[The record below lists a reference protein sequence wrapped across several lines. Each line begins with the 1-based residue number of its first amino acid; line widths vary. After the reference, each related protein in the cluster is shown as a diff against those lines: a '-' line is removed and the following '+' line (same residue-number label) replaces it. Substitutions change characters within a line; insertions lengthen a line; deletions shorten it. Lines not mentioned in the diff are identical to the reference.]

1 MRRSKSTLSSFKLLE
16 DFDHNISN
24 GNLNAEMVCSVYN
37 YLKVN
42 GRSLD
47 ENLQSREQ
55 LDYYFNE
62 YRNLIRSNH
71 LDLISK
77 CYLLQLIELRAMR
90 WISSSDSD
98 DFYNQKMIELQE
110 SVESTVDSSPLK
122 RNASSRYL
130 ANQLSQSISSSAL
143 NNATNAGAAS
153 RHDILKDELMIRN
166 ADSGKVMG
174 IRGRRVRLIEEL
186 SDTIISFQRVNSGAR
201 DRLLQIT
208 GSSEEA
214 IKKAKKLILDTIRRN
229 ASPVTFDLQGKSATS
244 SRVANNSP
252 AKKEN
257 VTFDED
263 ETRNVRSP
271 LEMKGIQRSS
281 SLGYSLA
288 KKDYMITESIDTGNL
303 DEVLKVSSN
312 SPLILTECIQVL
324 TSHFELKKSMKR
336 YLPDFEFE
344 VSFSD
349 SEQSDDDFE
358 NEIRRNRQRHSTNTS
373 NDLDS
378 SDFTSLIKGSME
390 ETASDDPAKMTTG
403 VEGEK
408 STSPQKHVDVKTDQP
423 VEKGDSSVERIASPG
438 RNKSPPVAAG
448 EELTQAPN
456 ESAENE
462 SVHGDC
468 AAVSSPANLLTYDK
482 QFLLDCSKSISSQA
496 TPHNFEEIKTSAGEI
511 IKE

>member
-1 MRRSKSTLSSFKLLE
+1 MSSFKILE
-16 DFDHNISN
+16 EFDHNISN
-24 GNLNAEMVCSVYN
+24 GNLNTDMVCSVYN

-98 DFYNQKMIELQE
+98 DFYYQKLNELQE
-110 SVESTVDSSPLK
+110 TVESAVDSSPLK
-122 RNASSRYL
+122 RNSSSRYL
-130 ANQLSQSISSSAL
+130 ANQVSQSTSSSAL
-143 NNATNAGAAS
+143 NTVSNNNATN

-229 ASPVTFDLQGKSATS
+229 ASPVTFDLQAKNSTS
-244 SRVANNSP
+244 SGAATNCP
-252 AKKEN
+252 GKKEN
-257 VTFDED
+257 VTFDQD
-263 ETRNVRSP
+263 DTRNVRSP
-271 LEMKGIQRSS
+271 VEMKGIQRSS
-281 SLGYSLA
+281 SLGYALA
-288 KKDYMITESIDTGNL
+288 KKDYMMTESIDTGNM
-303 DEVLKVSSN
+303 DEVLKISSN

-324 TSHFELKKSMKR
+324 TSHFELKRSMKR

-349 SEQSDDDFE
+349 SDQSDDDFE

-378 SDFTSLIKGSME
+378 SDFTSLVKV
-390 ETASDDPAKMTTG
+390 G
-403 VEGEK
+403 VEGRTSDEAANTVPAETGGNK
-408 STSPQKHVDVKTDQP
+408 STSPENAGEKANEL
-423 VEKGDSSVERIASPG
+423 VEKGETAEKTWCRDTVA
-438 RNKSPPVAAG
+438 SPPVPAL
-448 EELTQAPN
+448 EQKAPR
-456 ESAENE
+456 ESAAHE
-462 SVHGDC
+462 SVISDRP
-468 AAVSSPANLLTYDK
+468 ALSSPSTLLTYDR

-496 TPHNFEEIKTSAGEI
+496 TPHNFDEIKTSAGEI